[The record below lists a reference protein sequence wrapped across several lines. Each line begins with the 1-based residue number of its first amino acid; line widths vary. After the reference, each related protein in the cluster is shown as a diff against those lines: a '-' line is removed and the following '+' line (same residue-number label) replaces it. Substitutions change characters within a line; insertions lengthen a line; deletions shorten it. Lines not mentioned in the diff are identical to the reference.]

1 MDEDGAAGLDED
13 PQAPSRI
20 PETTRQ
26 AIAWMVLDFRM
37 TRTPHSI
44 VAAALLG
51 ATALA
56 GVARAQAYLPE
67 DNLAYPVQVLV
78 AGGGGTGFF
87 VRRDRELFL
96 VTARHVLV
104 DVLTGRLQA
113 PEFTLR
119 ALSKDVHESAV
130 TVIHVNA
137 AQLEDAKQIR
147 TDEPRD
153 VAVVRLATLRPDG
166 LNTIPGVVVTEK
178 SKGAIVVAPF
188 DYLTRYAD
196 VDVSSQ
202 IFMFGYPSVGVAG
215 FSQIDRTRPLVRAG
229 IVAGLNVALKTIII
243 DAPVNH
249 GNSGGPVVQLSR
261 TNRLRI
267 IGIATQFVPVP
278 EDVLPLKP
286 EDAPASAPPSRSL
299 LALGNSGYGVV
310 ASADAIIELISGF

>member
-1 MDEDGAAGLDED
+1 M
-13 PQAPSRI
+13 
-20 PETTRQ
+20 
-26 AIAWMVLDFRM
+26 
-37 TRTPHSI
+37 
-44 VAAALLG
+44 VAAALLV

-78 AGGGGTGFF
+78 SGGGGTGFF

-96 VTARHVLV
+96 VTARHVLF

-113 PEFTLR
+113 PELTLR
-119 ALSKDVHESAV
+119 ALSRDAHERAV

-137 AQLEDAKQIR
+137 AQLEEAKQIR
-147 TDEPRD
+147 ADEPRD

-166 LNTIPGVVVTEK
+166 LNTTPGVVITEK

-196 VDVSSQ
+196 VDISSQ

-215 FSQIDRTRPLVRAG
+215 STQIDHSRPLVRGG
-229 IVAGLNVALKTIII
+229 IVAGVNAALKTIII

-261 TNRLRI
+261 TNKLRI
-267 IGIATQFVPVP
+267 IGIATQFVPEP
-278 EDVLPLKP
+278 EDVLPVRP
-286 EDAPASAPPSRSL
+286 EDAPASGPAPRTM

-310 ASADAIIELISGF
+310 ASADAIIELIDQF

>member
-1 MDEDGAAGLDED
+1 M
-13 PQAPSRI
+13 I
-20 PETTRQ
+20 
-26 AIAWMVLDFRM
+26 
-37 TRTPHSI
+37 
-44 VAAALLG
+44 AAAAVFG

-67 DNLAYPVQVLV
+67 DNLAYPVQVV
-78 AGGGGTGFF
+78 VPGRGGTGFF

-96 VTARHVLV
+96 VTARHVLF
-104 DVLTGRLQA
+104 DVLTGRLQSR
-113 PEFTLR
+113 EFTLR
-119 ALSKDVHESAV
+119 ALSRDVHESAV
-130 TVIHVNA
+130 TVIRVNA
-137 AQLEDAKQIR
+137 AQLEDARQIR

-166 LNTIPGVVVTEK
+166 LNTTPGVVVTEK

-215 FSQIDRTRPLVRAG
+215 FSQIDGGRPLVRGG
-229 IVAGLNVALKTIII
+229 IVAGLNAALKTIII

-261 TNRLRI
+261 TNKLRI

-278 EDVLPLKP
+278 EDVLPLKQ
-286 EDAPASAPPSRSL
+286 EDADSNPPRTM

-310 ASADAIIELISGF
+310 ASADAIIELISEF

>member
-1 MDEDGAAGLDED
+1 L
-13 PQAPSRI
+13 I
-20 PETTRQ
+20 
-26 AIAWMVLDFRM
+26 
-37 TRTPHSI
+37 
-44 VAAALLG
+44 AAAAVFG

-67 DNLAYPVQVLV
+67 DNLAYPVQVV
-78 AGGGGTGFF
+78 VPGRGGTGFF

-96 VTARHVLV
+96 VTARHVLF
-104 DVLTGRLQA
+104 DVLTGRLQSR
-113 PEFTLR
+113 EFTLR

-130 TVIHVNA
+130 TVIRVNA
-137 AQLEDAKQIR
+137 AQLEDARQIR

-166 LNTIPGVVVTEK
+166 LNTTPGVVVTEK

-215 FSQIDRTRPLVRAG
+215 FSQIDGGRPLVRGG
-229 IVAGLNVALKTIII
+229 IVAGLNAALKTIII

-261 TNRLRI
+261 TNKLRI

-278 EDVLPLKP
+278 EDVLPLKQ
-286 EDAPASAPPSRSL
+286 EDADSTASRTM